1 MKKNVGLGMM
11 AASILAVGVAHA
23 GIGMQIETER
33 DRRRRKEMDDLFAN
47 DPVVTVAGADFSSLE
62 ERVLA
67 HHAEAVTED
76 LERRTMSAALGL
88 PFDESHQIKSG
99 TLTGEE
105 FKAAME
111 PEKPRDDEPMP
122 DRFSVNPDSPFYDK
136 RWASVRIG
144 VRFDGSDR
152 PGDVEEYCVSEG
164 WIRVQMFMKN
174 GKVKRERGKIVCLKR
189 HGKVEP
195 YRK

>member
-1 MKKNVGLGMM
+1 MGGIMKKNVAIAVASMSLLG
-11 AASILAVGVAHA
+11 A
-23 GIGMQIETER
+23 GIARASVDMAIAEER
-33 DRRRRKEMDDLFAN
+33 ERQLF
-47 DPVVTVAGADFSSLE
+47 DPVADLLGGDMIAAGRVADRITGKAPE
-62 ERVLA
+62 LA
-67 HHAEAVTED
+67 
-76 LERRTMSAALGL
+76 M
-88 PFDESHQIKSG
+88 PYDESHA
-99 TLTGEE
+99 L
-105 FKAAME
+105 KAQGDVYAEAAKML
-111 PEKPRDDEPMP
+111 KPDDDEPMP
-122 DRFSVNPDSPFYDK
+122 DRFSVNPESPFYDK
-136 RWASVRIG
+136 RWASIRIG